1 MGRFSQV
8 IEILRKGGVVA
19 VPTDTVYGLVCDA
32 GNAEAVRKIYELKR
46 RPVDKP
52 LVLFPH
58 YSQDLEEIAEINED
72 ARKLME
78 NFWPGALTLV
88 LRATGGAPEL
98 LVSRGKIG
106 IRVPKHPLL
115 VELLGELD
123 FPLASTSANISGEPP
138 LLSKEEVEK
147 ILGARVDY
155 VIGEKALGQVPS
167 TVIDVSSERPVVL
180 RKGAIPVVEIERVLG
195 KEISLGAGLDFHIV
209 FLCTGNTCRSPM
221 AEFILKHELE
231 GEYSQRIKI
240 SSAGIAPPVG
250 EDINP
255 VAKKVLQ
262 EIDIYVPRHRAKPLT
277 SAIIQSADLILGME
291 EIHVMTAKEMGAGS
305 KVLLFGGEKVKRVED
320 PIGKS
325 IETYR
330 NVRDLIRRVLR
341 EIWIPYI
348 RRKIAL

>member
-1 MGRFSQV
+1 MGEFAQI

-19 VPTDTVYGLVCDA
+19 VPTDTVFGLVCDA
-32 GNAEAVRKIYELKR
+32 RNADAVRKIYELKR
-46 RPVDKP
+46 RPGDKP

-58 YSQDLEEIAEINED
+58 RTLDLEKIAEINED

-88 LRATGGAPEL
+88 VKATSSAPEL
-98 LVSRGKIG
+98 LVSMGKIG

-115 VELLGELD
+115 EKLLSELD

-138 LLSKEEVEK
+138 LLSKEEVKK

-155 VIGEKALGQVPS
+155 ILGEKSLGQVPS
-167 TVIDVSSERPVVL
+167 TVIDVSSERPVIL
-180 RKGAIPVVEIERVLG
+180 RKGTIPVVEIEQLLG
-195 KEISLGAGLDFHIV
+195 KEVSLDIGLDFHIV

-221 AEFILKHELE
+221 AEYILKNELK
-231 GEYSQRIKI
+231 GEYTKRVKI

-250 EDINP
+250 EGINP
-255 VAKKVLQ
+255 VAKEVLR
-262 EIDIYVPRHRAKPLT
+262 EIGIYVSRHRAKSLT
-277 SAIIQSADLILGME
+277 SAMIQSADLVLGME
-291 EIHVMTAKEMGAGS
+291 EIHVITAKEMTAGS
-305 KVLLFGGEKVKRVED
+305 KALLFGGEKVKRVED

-330 NVRDLIRRVLR
+330 SVRDLIRRVLR

-348 RRKIAL
+348 KRKIVL

>member
-1 MGRFSQV
+1 
-8 IEILRKGGVVA
+8 
-19 VPTDTVYGLVCDA
+19 
-32 GNAEAVRKIYELKR
+32 
-46 RPVDKP
+46 
-52 LVLFPH
+52 
-58 YSQDLEEIAEINED
+58 
-72 ARKLME
+72 
-78 NFWPGALTLV
+78 
-88 LRATGGAPEL
+88 
-98 LVSRGKIG
+98 
-106 IRVPKHPLL
+106 
-115 VELLGELD
+115 
-123 FPLASTSANISGEPP
+123 
-138 LLSKEEVEK
+138 
-147 ILGARVDY
+147 
-155 VIGEKALGQVPS
+155 
-167 TVIDVSSERPVVL
+167 
-180 RKGAIPVVEIERVLG
+180 
-195 KEISLGAGLDFHIV
+195 
-209 FLCTGNTCRSPM
+209 M